1 MSHSPFLQRAQRG
14 FTLIELMIV
23 VAIMGI
29 LSVMVIPSYQDRVI
43 RTQVGEG
50 LNLAEFVRQSV
61 QTYYSKRG
69 RLPADNAALGLPE
82 STKII
87 GNYVSDMAVHD
98 GVVVITFGNRVN
110 RFIAGKKLTL
120 RPAVVD
126 GYPVVP
132 IAWICGNASVPDKMQ
147 VRGNNDTDIPA
158 PHLPL
163 DCRM

>member
-1 MSHSPFLQRAQRG
+1 MKFSLFSQRG

-23 VAIMGI
+23 IVILGI
-29 LSVMVIPSYQDRVI
+29 LSVMAIPSYQDRVI

-61 QTYYSKRG
+61 QEYYKKNR
-69 RLPADNAALGLPE
+69 RMPADNAVLGLPE
-82 STKII
+82 SSKIV
-87 GNYVSDMAVHD
+87 GNYVSNLAVQD

-110 RFIAGKKLTL
+110 RFILGKKLSL

-132 IAWICGNASVPDKMQ
+132 IAWVCGNASVPEKMQ
-147 VRGNNDTDIPA
+147 VRGKNDTDILG

>member
-1 MSHSPFLQRAQRG
+1 MNFQKSLSRG
-14 FTLIELMIV
+14 FTLVELMIV

-29 LSVMVIPSYQDRVI
+29 LSVMAVPSYQDRVI

-61 QTYYSKRG
+61 QEYYKKNH
-69 RLPADNAALGLPE
+69 RLPPDNTALGLPPGG
-82 STKII
+82 KII
-87 GNYVSDMAVHD
+87 GTYVTDLTVRE
-98 GVVVITFGNRVN
+98 GVIVVTFGNRVN
-110 RFIAGKKLTL
+110 RFIAGKKLSL
-120 RPAVVD
+120 RPAVVE

-132 IAWICGNASVPDKMQ
+132 ISWVCGNASAPDKMQ
-147 VRGNNDTDIPA
+147 VHGKNDTDLPG